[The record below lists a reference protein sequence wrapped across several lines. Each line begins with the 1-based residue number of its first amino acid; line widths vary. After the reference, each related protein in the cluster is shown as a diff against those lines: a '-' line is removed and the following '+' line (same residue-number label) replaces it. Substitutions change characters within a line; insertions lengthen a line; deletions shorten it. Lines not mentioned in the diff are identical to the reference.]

1 MSEDLINQL
10 TLNFLV
16 GKATLSKLNKKMKD
30 SQEELTKLNDKEI
43 YRKRIEELFN
53 NLYDNN
59 KPNDLLQD
67 VETGFNFFIEKA
79 IYYLKIHDKH
89 LELNTNEDNLGKKE
103 EEEEEEEENSVREDS
118 SDPDDYYNDDKDDYY
133 SEENSDVGNASED
146 EESKEAVNKQFE
158 MIQTVEKKLKKN
170 TFISPGFDNINDIN
184 CNWFETA
191 KQNIKK
197 DAIIPRTNN
206 NISEKKK
213 NIAII
218 YETTNKKKQK

>member
-16 GKATLSKLNKKMKD
+16 GKAQLSKLNKKMKD

-53 NLYDNN
+53 NLYNNN
-59 KPNDLLQD
+59 KPSDLLQD
-67 VETGFNFFIEKA
+67 VETGFNFFLEKA

-89 LELNTNEDNLGKKE
+89 LELN
-103 EEEEEEEENSVREDS
+103 ENINAKDGSENMDSLEEDS
-118 SDPDDYYNDDKDDYY
+118 SDADDYYNDDKDDYY

-170 TFISPGFDNINDIN
+170 TFLSPGFDNINDIN
-184 CNWFETA
+184 CNWFESA

-197 DAIIPRTNN
+197 DAIIPRTNNNLDEPN